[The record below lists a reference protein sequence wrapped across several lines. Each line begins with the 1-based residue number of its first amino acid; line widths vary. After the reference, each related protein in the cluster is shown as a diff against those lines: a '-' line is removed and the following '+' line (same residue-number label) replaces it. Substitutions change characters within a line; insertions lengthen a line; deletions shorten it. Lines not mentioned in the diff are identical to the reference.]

1 MSKKTFKGWFG
12 LACGMVTDYII
23 VICAFVE
30 IFVILWGFSQLQK
43 GIREEV
49 EDLEE
54 SIDNKLAL
62 AIQSTGLS
70 TNGEPISPV
79 QQAIANM
86 ISNIATQN
94 QQPILIQPKQDEKGL
109 FTKKN

>member
-1 MSKKTFKGWFG
+1 
-12 LACGMVTDYII
+12 MVEGYTITII
-23 VICAFVE
+23 ASIFE
-30 IFVILWGFSQLQK
+30 IFVILWLFSQLNRE
-43 GIREEV
+43 IRENV

-94 QQPILIQPKQDEKGL
+94 HQPILIQPKKDEKGL
-109 FTKKN
+109 FAKKD

>member
-1 MSKKTFKGWFG
+1 
-12 LACGMVTDYII
+12 MVEGSTITII
-23 VICAFVE
+23 ASFLE
-30 IFVILWGFSQLQK
+30 IFVILWLFSQLNRE
-43 GIREEV
+43 IRENV

-109 FTKKN
+109 FTKKD